1 MNSKPIQ
8 TGVVEVAVV
17 GLDIQFNVRE
27 GLLGGELDL
36 KVLER
41 LLVLAV
47 GIFSKPHW
55 IAVFLRVQPEDLKLS
70 GSAVDLPTGRHGPGD
85 VLHGEPAGHH
95 GV

>member
-8 TGVVEVAVV
+8 TGVVEVSVV
-17 GLDIQFNVRE
+17 GLDVKFDVRE
-27 GLLGGELDL
+27 GLLGGELNL

-41 LLVLAV
+41 VLSLIISV
-47 GIFSKPHW
+47 GSQLNRIV
-55 IAVFLRVQPEDLKLS
+55 VFLRPQSDHLELP
-70 GSAVDLPTGRHGPGD
+70 GSAVDLATGGHRPGD